1 MGLTSSKTVAFLAA
15 CALFGGLT
23 SCSTAD
29 TAEKADNGKVVR
41 IVDGDTL
48 VITIADSEKT
58 VRLLN
63 VDTPETKDPN
73 KPVECLGPEATKYLE
88 STLPVGSLVK
98 LKYDVERQDKYG
110 RTLAAVFTKD
120 DLLVNAEIARQ
131 GLGSPMSV
139 GENTKYLPPV
149 QAAFDEAKKAAVGLF
164 SATTDCTLPAQI
176 ETALT
181 ALDAAAAA
189 GTATTST
196 GAGTAITTAT
206 AALATAEAVQ
216 SLLTAG
222 PDADRPVL
230 WGALAAADITR
241 HLSRLSTGIGRI
253 SNRITELQGQKRTF
267 EAAEAKAAE
276 DKAAA
281 EAQAAADRAAA
292 DRAAAAEQAAAAAA
306 QAAATAAANAAAV
319 EAERIRNLPA
329 PPVYVAPAPAP
340 APQPYVPPAQ
350 QAPSNPYPGY
360 TGPRCYAPGAKSWSP
375 CP

>member
-1 MGLTSSKTVAFLAA
+1 
-15 CALFGGLT
+15 
-23 SCSTAD
+23 
-29 TAEKADNGKVVR
+29 
-41 IVDGDTL
+41 
-48 VITIADSEKT
+48 
-58 VRLLN
+58 

-88 STLPVGSLVK
+88 STLPLGSLVR

-120 DLLVNAEIARQ
+120 DVLVNAEIARQ

-139 GENTKYLPPV
+139 GENTKYLPQV
-149 QAAFDEAKKAAVGLF
+149 QAAFDEAKKATVGLF
-164 SATTDCTLPAQI
+164 SVTTGCTLPARI

-181 ALDAAAAA
+181 ALDAATAAS
-189 GTATTST
+189 GNATTST

-206 AALATAEAVQ
+206 AALASAKVVQ

-222 PDADRPVL
+222 PDADQPVL
-230 WGALAAADITR
+230 WSALVAADITR
-241 HLSRLSTGIGRI
+241 HLSRLSTGIGRT
-253 SNRITELQGQKRTF
+253 SNRIADLEGQKRTF

-281 EAQAAADRAAA
+281 EAQAAADKAAADQRAAA
-292 DRAAAAEQAAAAAA
+292 EKAAAAAA
-306 QAAATAAANAAAV
+306 QAAANAAAV

-329 PPVYVAPAPAP
+329 PPVYVAPAPAPAP

-360 TGPRCYAPGAKSWSP
+360 TGPRCYAPGGKTWRP